1 MGTSSIIAVALLVL
15 VVVGGSLQ
23 FLYRRA
29 AAQRQFD
36 GLRLTSEDPRLCID
50 GTTAAVVF
58 EQRQYVDAAD
68 AANRYSLFRICKNS
82 YGEYFLFMSGSK
94 PYVTHLT
101 KDRAMNAM
109 RSDRK
114 AFAKEFPNAA

>member
-1 MGTSSIIAVALLVL
+1 MDTTSAIAVALLVL
-15 VVVGGSLQ
+15 VGVGGPLQ
-23 FLYRRA
+23 YAYRRA

-36 GLRLTSEDPRLCID
+36 GLRLTSEDPRLCVD
-50 GTTAAVVF
+50 GTTAAVAF
-58 EQRQYVDAAD
+58 ERRQYVEAAD
-68 AANRYSLFRICKNS
+68 ASNRYSLFRICKNS

-101 KDRAMNAM
+101 KERAMNAM

>member
-1 MGTSSIIAVALLVL
+1 MGTSSIVAVALLAL
-15 VVVGGSLQ
+15 VIVGAPLQ

-29 AAQRQFD
+29 SAQRQFE
-36 GLRLTSEDPRLCID
+36 GLLLTSEDPRLCVD
-50 GTTAAVVF
+50 GATAAVVL

-109 RSDRK
+109 RSDKK
-114 AFAKEFPNAA
+114 AYAKEFPNAA